1 MNSHQDHFGRFLV
14 HGWSRRFDE
23 PIELAG
29 GHKIK
34 TLRDSIL
41 WLARTVPKA
50 EHGAKDVQTAARCV
64 SEAAETNGS
73 MLLAHLS
80 MMVVI
85 NRIQHLGSHS
95 LQKPTVN
102 RSQKQNARWPGASRP
117 VGIATRAAVVA
128 PATIKQALIEKKN
141 SWHKRLIKLRYPHI
155 PSSLPSSPTVLT
167 LLERVQTS
175 GGSIY
180 WKENKEP
187 NFEGLNEAVRLG
199 YIVRLSGTIYDGITL
214 TKRGRRALGLELP
227 QSMLQKIAR
236 WIKVGYWR

>member
-1 MNSHQDHFGRFLV
+1 MNSHHDHSGRFLV

-23 PIELAG
+23 PIELPG
-29 GHKIK
+29 GHKIE

-50 EHGAKDVQTAARCV
+50 EHGAKDVQTAACCV

-95 LQKPTVN
+95 LQKATVN
-102 RSQKQNARWPGASRP
+102 RSQKKNPRLPGASRR
-117 VGIATRAAVVA
+117 VGIAARAAAA
-128 PATIKQALIEKKN
+128 PATIKQAFIEKKN
-141 SWHKRLIKLRYPHI
+141 SWHKRLIKLRYPHT
-155 PSSLPSSPTVLT
+155 PSSLPSTPTVLT

-214 TKRGRRALGLELP
+214 TKRGRRALGIELP
-227 QSMLQKIAR
+227 QSLLQKIAR
-236 WIKVGYWR
+236 KIKVGF